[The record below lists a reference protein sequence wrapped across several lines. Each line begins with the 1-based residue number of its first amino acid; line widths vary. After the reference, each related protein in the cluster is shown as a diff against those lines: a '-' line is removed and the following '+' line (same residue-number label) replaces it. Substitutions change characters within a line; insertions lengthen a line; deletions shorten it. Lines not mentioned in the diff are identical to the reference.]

1 MNKILFMTLF
11 AVSFLTV
18 SAQETYENAILANED
33 LNGTARYVGMGGA
46 LEALG
51 ADISTIGSNP
61 AGIGLFRKS
70 SISTSFGLVSQDG
83 VKSFRNADKTNMSF
97 DQIGL
102 VYSTKLDRNSIL
114 NFGFN
119 YHKSKNFNQ
128 ILSAAGRLENA
139 SQNKLSYLK
148 GLNGIFDIGQNSEGA
163 LVGYNGNDYSLA
175 YNQIDY
181 LYYNALLF
189 NDKDNMS
196 YYNNANG
203 YMFNRGSSGYI
214 GEYDFNVSGN
224 VNDRFYWGVTFG
236 IHDVHYKGESMYTET
251 LVDENKAAIGD
262 VTIND
267 TREITGKGFDVKAG
281 IIFRPVENSPFRVG
295 LYVHTPVWYDL
306 KTSNYTTLLN
316 GTSVGMYDDGH
327 IAETYE
333 FKFYTPWKFGVSLG
347 HTVGNY
353 LAIGATY
360 EYADYGS
367 SKMRVNDGGYYDAY
381 WGDYYETSSNDA
393 VMNHHIDE
401 TLKGV
406 STLKVGAEYKVAP
419 GFSVRLGYNYVSPM
433 YKKSGFKDG
442 TLPSYGSY
450 YSSATDYTNWDAT
463 NRITA
468 SFGYSYGKWNFDL
481 AYAYSETKGDF
492 YPFMSNYPV
501 EGEDASNANVAPGAK
516 VNNKRNQLLVTVGYR
531 F

>member
-1 MNKILFMTLF
+1 M
-11 AVSFLTV
+11 
-18 SAQETYENAILANED
+18 
-33 LNGTARYVGMGGA
+33 
-46 LEALG
+46 
-51 ADISTIGSNP
+51 
-61 AGIGLFRKS
+61 
-70 SISTSFGLVSQDG
+70 
-83 VKSFRNADKTNMSF
+83 
-97 DQIGL
+97 
-102 VYSTKLDRNSIL
+102 
-114 NFGFN
+114 
-119 YHKSKNFNQ
+119 
-128 ILSAAGRLENA
+128 
-139 SQNKLSYLK
+139 
-148 GLNGIFDIGQNSEGA
+148 
-163 LVGYNGNDYSLA
+163 
-175 YNQIDY
+175 
-181 LYYNALLF
+181 
-189 NDKDNMS
+189 
-196 YYNNANG
+196 
-203 YMFNRGSSGYI
+203 
-214 GEYDFNVSGN
+214 
-224 VNDRFYWGVTFG
+224 
-236 IHDVHYKGESMYTET
+236 
-251 LVDENKAAIGD
+251 
-262 VTIND
+262 
-267 TREITGKGFDVKAG
+267 
-281 IIFRPVENSPFRVG
+281 G

-316 GTSVGMYDDGH
+316 GTSVGIPGEGYIG
-327 IAETYE
+327 ETYE

-468 SFGYSYGKWNFDL
+468 GFGYSYGKWNFDL

-492 YPFMSNYPV
+492 YPFMSYYPV